1 MVMAKIAAF
10 AFGFFAFLLANLVR
24 CFPAQSRILFAGALG
39 WTPYPLD
46 DRRNNRVR
54 QYWDNFRQEEI
65 LSTGEKILYSSP

>member
-24 CFPAQSRILFAGALG
+24 CVLNLTFSAGALG